1 MNEWVR
7 YFEKTKRSI
16 FSQCTGNKRLI
27 ELIIENTPKGGRI
40 LEAGCGT
47 ALLSLI
53 LADYGFEVTALDL
66 REEVLEYARS
76 KVHLNNIELN
86 FMQGDILKL
95 SSLFEKQYFDVV
107 CHSGV
112 MEHFSNEDIVKSL
125 SEQKFISKKVIF
137 NVPNNRT
144 KFSSKHFGDE
154 RFLTNKKWI
163 KLIKE
168 AGFSSVKIFGG
179 YDLPRYLYLILPAIF
194 FRERGS
200 FWWKWFSKH
209 SIFICK
215 K

>member
-1 MNEWVR
+1 M
-7 YFEKTKRSI
+7 
-16 FSQCTGNKRLI
+16 
-27 ELIIENTPKGGRI
+27 
-40 LEAGCGT
+40 
-47 ALLSLI
+47 
-53 LADYGFEVTALDL
+53 
-66 REEVLEYARS
+66 
-76 KVHLNNIELN
+76 
-86 FMQGDILKL
+86 
-95 SSLFEKQYFDVV
+95 FEKQYFDVV

-125 SEQKFISKKVIF
+125 SEQKIISKKVIF

-144 KFSSKHFGDE
+144 KFSPKHFGDE

-179 YDLPRYLYLILPAIF
+179 YDLVIPRYLYLILPAIF

-200 FWWKWFSKH
+200 FWWKWLSKH